1 LFTVT
6 AEHAIDIVTP
16 SSPKELALVREL
28 LVEFMEWDAERVA
41 DLGLD
46 SDLMKEF
53 YYDQGVLDLPGRFA
67 PPQGHLLL
75 ALADGRG
82 AGCGAYSASGD
93 GVCELKRVYV
103 RAAYRGRRLGH
114 RLVQMLM
121 AEARKAGYRQMRLET
136 VTFMKPAIAMYEELG
151 FRECPA
157 YYDIPIEF
165 RDVTMFMERA
175 L

>member
-16 SSPKELALVREL
+16 STPKEFAQVREL

-46 SDLMKEF
+46 ADLMKEF
-53 YYDQGVLDLPGRFA
+53 YYDQGVLDLPGAYA
-67 PPQGHLLL
+67 PPAGYLLL
-75 ALADGRG
+75 AVANGLG
-82 AGCGAYSASGD
+82 AGCGAFSASGD

-103 RAAYRGRRLGH
+103 RDAYRGRKLGH
-114 RLVQMLM
+114 RLVQTLM
-121 AEARKAGYRQMRLET
+121 AEAREVGYRRMRLET
-136 VTFMKPAIAMYEELG
+136 VTFMKSAIAMYEELG
-151 FRECPA
+151 FRECSA
-157 YYDIPIEF
+157 YYDIPVAF
-165 RDVTMFMERA
+165 REVTMFMERA